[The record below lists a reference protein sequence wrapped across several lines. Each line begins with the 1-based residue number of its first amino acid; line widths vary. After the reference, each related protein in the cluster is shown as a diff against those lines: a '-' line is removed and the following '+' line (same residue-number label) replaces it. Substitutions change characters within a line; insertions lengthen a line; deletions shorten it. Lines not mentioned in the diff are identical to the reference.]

1 MDAVMVSRPGGGG
14 LKAVSARQLA
24 FAVELF
30 EGLGEVRVRRM
41 FGGAGVYAHDVMFA
55 LIDDD
60 VIYLKVD
67 EALKQ
72 ELAGEGSR
80 AWIYTAAKGP
90 RAGIPEQTSYWSLP
104 EDALDDPEA
113 ACAWGRRALAAAV
126 ASRAPKPRK
135 PRR

>member
-1 MDAVMVSRPGGGG
+1 MAAAMVSRSGHGG

-24 FAVELF
+24 FAAELF

-41 FGGAGVYAHDVMFA
+41 FGGAGIYAHDVMFA

-67 EALKQ
+67 GALKQ
-72 ELAGEGSR
+72 DLADQGSR

-90 RAGIPEQTSYWSLP
+90 RAGVPEESGYWSLP
-104 EDALDDPEA
+104 EDALDDPDA
-113 ACAWGRRALAAAV
+113 ACAWGRRALAVAV

>member
-1 MDAVMVSRPGGGG
+1 MQ
-14 LKAVSARQLA
+14 VSARQLA
-24 FAVELF
+24 FATELF

-60 VIYLKVD
+60 VIFIKVD
-67 EALKQ
+67 DVLKQ
-72 ELAGEGSR
+72 DLAAEGSR
-80 AWIYTAAKGP
+80 PWIYTAAKGP
-90 RAGIPEQTSYWSLP
+90 RAGIAEETSYWSLP
-104 EDALDDPEA
+104 EDALDDPDA
-113 ACAWGRRALAAAV
+113 ACDWGRRALAAAI